1 MSDSYSD
8 KSVSALLAK
17 SQKMDFSSILPCNP
31 VVVGG
36 EDLGHKRIVTIV
48 SHRVPESA
56 DKRAL
61 FFYTFNRINAL
72 VCDTLFL
79 HIYLL
84 YAHENV
90 GKHQNRF
97 SFNAV
102 FHHPWV

>member
-8 KSVSALLAK
+8 KSVTALLAK

-61 FFYTFNRINAL
+61 FFYTFDTINAL
-72 VCDTLFL
+72 VCD
-79 HIYLL
+79 LL
-84 YAHENV
+84 YT
-90 GKHQNRF
+90 
-97 SFNAV
+97 SLMLMTI
-102 FHHPWV
+102 